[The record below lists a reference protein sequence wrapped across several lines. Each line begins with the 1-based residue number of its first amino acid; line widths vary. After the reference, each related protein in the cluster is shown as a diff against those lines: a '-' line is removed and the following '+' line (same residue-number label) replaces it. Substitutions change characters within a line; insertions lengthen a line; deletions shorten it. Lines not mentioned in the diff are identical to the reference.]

1 MIQTKDITHR
11 HVAVMLCK
19 SLPVE
24 GDDFGRKVNEY
35 LEAIKSL
42 PKAARIALR
51 SAYIFS
57 RKVPKQERE
66 DLFQDIAATIWEA
79 NIQDEKLAYAVARC
93 DWQDWWKRYSIRQHY
108 SLDTVI
114 EDSEGN
120 PATLAE
126 LLVGEAEFERKMNG
140 KLDAHRIWQQLPDKI
155 KPIINR
161 RLLGQVLN
169 PNERKTLSRWI
180 QARGYQL
187 LLQNSS

>member
-1 MIQTKDITHR
+1 MIQTKDITYR
-11 HVAVMLCK
+11 HIAVMLCK

-24 GDDFGRKVNEY
+24 GDDFGRIVNEY

-42 PKAARIALR
+42 PKAARVALR

-57 RKVPKQERE
+57 RKVPKQERQ

-126 LLVGEAEFERKMNG
+126 LIVGEAEFERKMNG
-140 KLDAHRIWQQLPDKI
+140 KLDAHRIWQQLPGKI
-155 KPIINR
+155 KPIIMK
-161 RLLGQVLN
+161 RLLGHNLN
-169 PNERKTLSRWI
+169 GAERFKLHYWIKTK
-180 QARGYQL
+180 GYQL
-187 LLQNSS
+187 LLQS